1 MTAESTHR
9 RLARILA
16 MVPWVLAHPYP
27 RVAEV
32 MERFGYPSEQDLAE
46 DLALLFVCGVPG
58 YGPEDLIVAFIDD
71 DQVILDTADYFDRP
85 LRLTVPEALG
95 LLSAGMAVAGSSQ
108 AVPVLSSAV
117 EKLAAAVF
125 PEAAN
130 VIDVIGAELPEAPEH
145 LGALRAAAGER
156 RVVEITYLS
165 VGTNRTTVREV
176 APELVFASMGKWYL
190 AAHCR
195 RAQDRRTFRVDRI
208 RSLVVRDERFSPRV
222 RTGPKAVAYTPS
234 ADAVYAILALGPGA
248 RWVSEY
254 YPVEVVG
261 NAGDE
266 QLIRFAMSDPRVGA
280 RLLIR
285 LGDQARLVEGDEVA
299 AETDRLRRAILAVY
313 GEG

>member
-32 MERFGYPSEQDLAE
+32 MERFGYLSEQDLAE
-46 DLALLFVCGVPG
+46 DLSLLFVCGVPG

-85 LRLTVPEALG
+85 LRLSLPEALG

-108 AVPVLSSAV
+108 ADPVLSSAV

-125 PEAAN
+125 PEAA
-130 VIDVIGAELPEAPEH
+130 DVIGAELPAEPEH
-145 LGALRAAAGER
+145 LGALREAAGER

-176 APELVFASMGKWYL
+176 EPELVFAALGKWYL
-190 AAHCR
+190 AAQCR

-208 RSLVVRDERFSPRV
+208 RSLVARGECFSPRG
-222 RTGPKAVAYTPS
+222 RTGPQAVAYTPS

-261 NAGDE
+261 NAGGE